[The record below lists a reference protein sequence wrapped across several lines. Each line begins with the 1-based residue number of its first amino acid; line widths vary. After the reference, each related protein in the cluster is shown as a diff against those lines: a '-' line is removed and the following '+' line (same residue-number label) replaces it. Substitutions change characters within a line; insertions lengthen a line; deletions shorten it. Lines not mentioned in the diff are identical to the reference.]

1 MRVMLYHLRAALFA
15 IIGLLSCTA
24 AMAGD
29 MLADRH
35 SVRGVGCA
43 ECHGKSAP
51 QNAMT
56 SAACAA
62 CHGTLTEMAAQR
74 ATAGGNPHV
83 VGAGT
88 PDCIDCHHG
97 HRP

>member
-1 MRVMLYHLRAALFA
+1 MPYDLRAALVA
-15 IIGLLSCTA
+15 VIGLLSCTA
-24 AMAGD
+24 ATAGD

-56 SAACAA
+56 SAACVS
-62 CHGTLTEMAAQR
+62 CHGTLTAMAAQT
-74 ATAGGNPHV
+74 ATAGRKPHV
-83 VGAGT
+83 AGAA
-88 PDCIDCHHG
+88 DCLDCHHG
-97 HRP
+97 HKP